1 MVLIPDLLQTSEAEY
16 LFRRLVKRMDR
27 LLIYNDQKKKLSISL
42 GAVVVPDHVDFN
54 TAFNLADDVLY
65 KVKQKGKNNFRVVER
80 IDVS

>member
-65 KVKQKGKNNFRVVER
+65 KVKQKGKNNFQVVER